1 MEAVTRI
8 PDKPGVALHI
18 GNPAVDVLVFP
29 EARRLKRHLQRVVV
43 THPAERRF
51 HRLGKVRI
59 DAGEDIERQ
68 RADDVVGFDRAG
80 FAGARM
86 TPDYLHAFLG
96 LTDLHDFPLAFDD
109 CAQPRL
115 KRFGD
120 VIHAAHR
127 LQHGGL
133 PVNELVEHDRDPQ
146 IRERLFA
153 ESEEFG
159 ATAMHKRLA
168 VLDADAAALIP
179 EQNVRR
185 VIRALEVIEL
195 TGEPYA
201 ASLPRDEK
209 SYYPHAHQFA
219 IRVERE
225 VLNQRISERVAQM
238 WREGFVS
245 EVEALLLQ
253 GLREGRTA
261 RAAIGYAQVLAALEG
276 QLSAEFAME
285 ETVTSTRQY
294 ARRQGTWF
302 AREPRI
308 TWLTG
313 PRERL
318 LERILESSGNS

>member
-1 MEAVTRI
+1 MTLIVIGGATTSGKSALALDVAERI
-8 PDKPGVALHI
+8 GAEIINADSMQLYKGMDIGTAKVPIKERRGIPHHMLDTLSITQESSVA
-18 GNPAVDVLVFP
+18 DYQRD
-29 EARRLKRHLQRVVV
+29 ARALIDSLLDQGTPVVV
-43 THPAERRF
+43 VGGTGLYIKA
-51 HRLGKVRI
+51 LI
-59 DAGEDIERQ
+59 DE
-68 RADDVVGFDRAG
+68 
-80 FAGARM
+80 
-86 TPDYLHAFLG
+86 LN
-96 LTDLHDFPLAFDD
+96 FP
-109 CAQPRL
+109 
-115 KRFGD
+115 
-120 VIHAAHR
+120 
-127 LQHGGL
+127 
-133 PVNELVEHDRDPQ
+133 DRDPQ

-159 ATAMHKRLA
+159 ASAMHKRLA
-168 VLDADAAALIP
+168 ALDADAAALIP

-276 QLSAEFAME
+276 QLSAELAME

>member
-1 MEAVTRI
+1 MLDTLSITQESS
-8 PDKPGVALHI
+8 VA
-18 GNPAVDVLVFP
+18 DYQRD
-29 EARRLKRHLQRVVV
+29 ARALIDSLLDQGTPVVV
-43 THPAERRF
+43 VGGTGLYIKA
-51 HRLGKVRI
+51 LI
-59 DAGEDIERQ
+59 DE
-68 RADDVVGFDRAG
+68 
-80 FAGARM
+80 
-86 TPDYLHAFLG
+86 LN
-96 LTDLHDFPLAFDD
+96 FP
-109 CAQPRL
+109 
-115 KRFGD
+115 
-120 VIHAAHR
+120 
-127 LQHGGL
+127 
-133 PVNELVEHDRDPQ
+133 DRDPQ

-276 QLSAEFAME
+276 QLSAELAME

>member
-1 MEAVTRI
+1 MTLIVIGGATASGKSALALDVAERI
-8 PDKPGVALHI
+8 GAEIINADSMQLYKGMDIGTAKVPIKERRGIPHHMLDTLSITQESSVA
-18 GNPAVDVLVFP
+18 DYQRD
-29 EARRLKRHLQRVVV
+29 ARALIDSLLDQGTPVVV
-43 THPAERRF
+43 VGGTGLYIKA
-51 HRLGKVRI
+51 LI
-59 DAGEDIERQ
+59 DE
-68 RADDVVGFDRAG
+68 
-80 FAGARM
+80 
-86 TPDYLHAFLG
+86 LN
-96 LTDLHDFPLAFDD
+96 FP
-109 CAQPRL
+109 
-115 KRFGD
+115 
-120 VIHAAHR
+120 
-127 LQHGGL
+127 
-133 PVNELVEHDRDPQ
+133 DRDPQ

>member
-1 MEAVTRI
+1 MTLIVIGGATTSGKSALALDVAERI
-8 PDKPGVALHI
+8 GAEIINADSMQLYKGMDIGTAKVPIKERRGIPHHMLDTLSITQESSVA
-18 GNPAVDVLVFP
+18 DYQRD
-29 EARRLKRHLQRVVV
+29 ARALIDSLLDQGTPVVV
-43 THPAERRF
+43 VGGTGLYIKA
-51 HRLGKVRI
+51 LI
-59 DAGEDIERQ
+59 DE
-68 RADDVVGFDRAG
+68 
-80 FAGARM
+80 
-86 TPDYLHAFLG
+86 LN
-96 LTDLHDFPLAFDD
+96 FP
-109 CAQPRL
+109 
-115 KRFGD
+115 
-120 VIHAAHR
+120 
-127 LQHGGL
+127 
-133 PVNELVEHDRDPQ
+133 DRDPQ

-225 VLNQRISERVAQM
+225 VLNQRISERVVQM

-276 QLSAEFAME
+276 QLSAELAME